1 MSAGK
6 LPFLDVRLIVNP
18 DGSIRLKVYRK
29 DTHTDQYLMFDSHH
43 PVEHKL
49 SVFRTLLG
57 RKDTIVT
64 NEEDTVEE
72 EQHVKKVLQLC
83 KYPDWA
89 IQLVESQLKDKR
101 EGKTKEKKDKIKESK
116 SNGSVTIPYV
126 MGVTERVR
134 RIMKKHGITTS
145 AKPHRTLRQIL
156 VHLLRTRSP
165 TVTSAEWCTMYPA

>member
-1 MSAGK
+1 M
-6 LPFLDVRLIVNP
+6 
-18 DGSIRLKVYRK
+18 
-29 DTHTDQYLMFDSHH
+29 
-43 PVEHKL
+43 
-49 SVFRTLLG
+49 
-57 RKDTIVT
+57 
-64 NEEDTVEE
+64 EE

-83 KYPDWA
+83 KYPGWA
-89 IQLVESQLKDKR
+89 IQRVENQLKDKR
-101 EGKTKEKKDKIKESK
+101 EGKTKEKKDKTKESK

-126 MGVTERVR
+126 MGVTRGVTERVC